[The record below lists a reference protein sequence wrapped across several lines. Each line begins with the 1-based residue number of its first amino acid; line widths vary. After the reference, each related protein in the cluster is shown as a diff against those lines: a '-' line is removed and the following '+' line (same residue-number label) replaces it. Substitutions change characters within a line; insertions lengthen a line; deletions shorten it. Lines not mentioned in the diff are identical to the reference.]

1 MDELHELVDDAGF
14 PLFHAHAPEDV
25 DHHRRVAGDTAFD
38 RPFGGHRAGTKDRAR
53 GSDARTVSTETRSD
67 FVVSRRSAPR
77 ARARTSD
84 TCIGDDESV
93 LRWVA
98 STLRSLPAH
107 FFLE

>member
-67 FVVSRRSAPR
+67 CCEQAQCAAR
-77 ARARTSD
+77 ARA
-84 TCIGDDESV
+84 DERY
-93 LRWVA
+93 LYR
-98 STLRSLPAH
+98 
-107 FFLE
+107 